1 MREYSLTV
9 TDPTGMDL
17 KVWQWLPE
25 PDTPVRAIVQI
36 SHGMCETAA
45 RYSRFAKALTAR
57 GYAVYAGDHRGHGR
71 TAGRV
76 DLLGDAG
83 EDGFYWMRRN
93 LEQIAGA
100 ARSHHEE
107 VPCFLFAHS
116 MGSFLAQ
123 RLMCEEHHGV
133 YAGFILSGTN
143 GPRGLLHVGES
154 LASVQLRLRG
164 PLHRSVLLNT
174 VVFGPYNRGF
184 TPLRTTFD
192 WLSSDPA
199 EVDRFIADPFC
210 GAICTTRFF
219 RDFFRLL
226 LSLHT
231 PATLSGLVKD
241 KPVYLMSG
249 DQDPV
254 GMKGQG
260 VRKLAALY
268 RKLGMQD
275 LELRLYSGGR
285 HEMLN
290 EVNRDE
296 VTADVLDWLAR
307 HAPAAEAG
315 FPRPPL
321 SEAPAVEQL
330 VPKPQTAVAAL
341 DEAQQ
346 MAGRPMAETAM
357 AELPMTE
364 AAAAGTTVA
373 EMPGA
378 DAEAAEVQN
387 AVKPVPEAHM
397 ADPQATAPAAFTSQE
412 TGPRYGSGAPQNGGF
427 SHPQS
432 GGSDHPPTEG
442 AGHPQTGGSDHPPT
456 EGAGHPQTEG
466 AGHPPDH
473 SPTGSSGTAG
483 P

>member
-9 TDPTGMDL
+9 TDPTGVEL

-45 RYSRFAKALTAR
+45 RYARFAKALTAR

-93 LEQIAGA
+93 LEQIAGV
-100 ARSHHEE
+100 ARSRHEG

-174 VVFGPYNRGF
+174 IVFGPYNRGF

-192 WLSSDPA
+192 WLSSDPD

-210 GAICTTRFF
+210 GAICSTRFF

-241 KPVYLMSG
+241 KPVYLLSG

-254 GMKGQG
+254 GMKGHG

-268 RKLGMQD
+268 RKLGVQD
-275 LELRLYSGGR
+275 LEMRLYSGGR

-307 HAPAAEAG
+307 HAPAAETG
-315 FPRPPL
+315 LPEPL
-321 SEAPAVEQL
+321 LAETPAAEQL
-330 VPKPQTAVAAL
+330 ASGPQAAAL

-346 MAGRPMAETAM
+346 VAGRPMTETAM
-357 AELPMTE
+357 AEMPMTE
-364 AAAAGTTVA
+364 TAAAGTTVA
-373 EMPGA
+373 GMPET
-378 DAEAAEVQN
+378 DAEADEAPIAETPGAN
-387 AVKPVPEAHM
+387 AKVAEALRLESQI
-397 ADPQATAPAAFTSQE
+397 ADPHSTAPAAFTSRE
-412 TGPRYGSGAPQNGGF
+412 TEPLSGAVDPQTGEIGNPQTGGSG
-427 SHPQS
+427 HPL
-432 GGSDHPPTEG
+432 
-442 AGHPQTGGSDHPPT
+442 TGGSDHPPT
-456 EGAGHPQTEG
+456 GG
-466 AGHPPDH
+466 
-473 SPTGSSGTAG
+473 SGTAG